1 MTTTDEKKIISKYK
15 KVYIQR
21 LDGEFV
27 NDASFYYYHG
37 FKQLGI
43 EVEFF
48 DEDKKYLIPLTRDSL
63 VVAGV
68 PTTVRAFRLMGLDV
82 KPLDIPNDIIE
93 YTGRFIQETT
103 IEKVISN
110 TEIKYPL
117 FVKPVKGKLF
127 NGQVVGSK
135 GELELFRYC
144 DENSDLNTPIIISEP
159 VNFLAEYRT
168 FVLNG
173 KILDSKR
180 YMGSYKILPDY
191 EIIEK
196 AIADYKNAPI
206 AYSIDFGVT
215 DDGKT
220 LLVECND
227 AYSLGPYGVNNMDLT
242 RMFILRWNEIIGNA
256 LVLANL

>member
-1 MTTTDEKKIISKYK
+1 MRIEDEKKIISKYK

-48 DEDKKYLIPLTRDSL
+48 DEDKKYLIPLSKDSL
-63 VVAGV
+63 IVAGV
-68 PTTVRAFRLMGLDV
+68 PTTVRAFRMMGIEV
-82 KPLDIPNDIIE
+82 EPLDIPFYLSG
-93 YTGRFIQETT
+93 YTGRMVENTT
-103 IEKVISN
+103 ICRALLN
-110 TEIKYPL
+110 PDIKYPL
-117 FVKPVKGKLF
+117 FVKPVQGKLF

-135 GELELFRYC
+135 SELEMFRYC
-144 DENSDLNTPIIISEP
+144 DEINDINTKIIISEP
-159 VNFLAEYRT
+159 VTFLAEYRI
-168 FVLNG
+168 FVLDG
-173 KILDSKR
+173 KILDSKK
-180 YMGSYKILPDY
+180 YMGSYKLIPDY
-191 EIIEK
+191 EIVEK

-215 DDGKT
+215 DDGRT

-227 AYSLGPYGVNNMDLT
+227 AYSLGPYGLNNMDLT
-242 RMFILRWNEIIGNA
+242 RMFILRWNQILDKA
-256 LVLANL
+256 LILSNL